1 MREGTLKVEY
11 HYDFGSPNCYLA
23 HKVIPG
29 IEKRTGVSFTYFPI
43 LLGGVF
49 KLTNNI
55 SPIQQFADIPHK
67 MAYMRLEM
75 QRFIKEHG
83 LAKFRMNPHFPVNTV
98 QMMRGA
104 IVAEEEGNAPAYVDA
119 MLTAMW
125 EEGKKMDDPAVII
138 ETLDAAG
145 LNGAHILER
154 IQEQSVKD
162 KLIANTSSSAERG
175 CFGAPTF
182 FVGDEMYFGKDRLEA
197 VEREIMRRK

>member
-1 MREGTLKVEY
+1 MKVEY

-197 VEREIMRRK
+197 VEKEIMRQK

>member
-1 MREGTLKVEY
+1 MKVEY

-162 KLIANTSSSAERG
+162 KLIANTSISAERG

-197 VEREIMRRK
+197 VEKEIMRQK

>member
-1 MREGTLKVEY
+1 MKVEY

-104 IVAEEEGNAPAYVDA
+104 IVAEEEGYAPAYVDA

-125 EEGKKMDDPAVII
+125 EDGKKMDNPAVII

>member
-1 MREGTLKVEY
+1 LKVEY

-104 IVAEEEGNAPAYVDA
+104 IVAEEEGYAPAYVDA

-125 EEGKKMDDPAVII
+125 EDGKKMDNPAVII

>member
-1 MREGTLKVEY
+1 
-11 HYDFGSPNCYLA
+11 
-23 HKVIPG
+23 
-29 IEKRTGVSFTYFPI
+29 
-43 LLGGVF
+43 
-49 KLTNNI
+49 
-55 SPIQQFADIPHK
+55 

-197 VEREIMRRK
+197 VEKEIMRQK

>member
-1 MREGTLKVEY
+1 LKVEY

-197 VEREIMRRK
+197 VEKEIMRQK